1 MVHAAQPSHIQCVAI
16 DQRTLEPYCRGMAGK
31 GAHLEAHYEE
41 LLRQEI
47 EATRTAL
54 RSLSRVIED
63 LEVRVDQWAGKTS
76 GGAMD
81 QLFVLETIQDLG
93 RLKQRSDAAIK
104 QLAVHAVRDRSIP
117 ASTVAREL
125 GVAHTTVTRW
135 VGAG

>member
-1 MVHAAQPSHIQCVAI
+1 MHSWCVSI
-16 DQRTLEPYCRGMAGK
+16 DGRTLAPYSRGMADK
-31 GAHLEAHYEE
+31 GGHLEAHYQE
-41 LLRQEI
+41 LLHQEI

-54 RSLSRVIED
+54 RSLSRVVED
-63 LEVRVDQWAGKTS
+63 LEARVDQWSAKTS

-125 GVAHTTVTRW
+125 GVSHTTVLRW
-135 VGAG
+135 SESESGPG

>member
-1 MVHAAQPSHIQCVAI
+1 
-16 DQRTLEPYCRGMAGK
+16 MADK
-31 GAHLEAHYEE
+31 GAHLEAHYQE
-41 LLRQEI
+41 LLQREI
-47 EATRTAL
+47 DATRTAL
-54 RSLSRVIED
+54 RSLSRVVDD
-63 LEVRVDQWAGKTS
+63 LEARVDQWSSKTS

-135 VGAG
+135 VAG